1 MLGKVISSSTEGIQ
15 FRIEEDEDFE
25 EVKVGNLV
33 VIESRYSYLG
43 RIVKLEAR
51 NLGEHVLPDKM
62 AGFSYPDAITHI
74 QGLYGPQFYYTAT
87 ASILGIL
94 QGEQLRGAKS
104 LPKFLSP
111 VRRVTE
117 KDLDFM
123 QKTGESISIGSIR
136 DMDIPICLNV
146 DTFVTKHVGVFG
158 KTGSGKSNAIKV
170 VLRELHAQTV
180 STVVFDV
187 HSEYGYHPHGLGGLD
202 NVFVLGLKGAECDVS
217 LHLPRTLIEPSELPL
232 ITEVTSAQQDALDL
246 IRRREHDW
254 LTYITTRDLDEIME
268 DFNQRIH
275 METISTLKR
284 KTSRIS
290 SFDFVGEKFDSLQ
303 YIMGKLSQGA
313 TVIIDFGEYE
323 TNDLVIRL
331 VTSIVA
337 RYILQRFRNARRK
350 KTQLPKTLIIL
361 EESHKLL
368 NKEIARRTVFEKI
381 VREGRKFNLGLCVV
395 DQMPKKIL
403 DEIISQLNT
412 TIILLLTNVKDREH
426 LISSSE
432 NDLTDLKEEI
442 RLLDIGEA
450 IISGIA
456 VPVPIPAQIDLFS
469 REKMMAALSSHD
481 QFNEF
486 DWN

>member
-1 MLGKVISSSTEGIQ
+1 MLGKVISSSTEKIH
-15 FRIEEDEDFE
+15 FRIEESEDFE
-25 EVKVGNLV
+25 NVKVGNLV
-33 VIESRYSYLG
+33 VIESKYSYLA
-43 RIVKLEAR
+43 RIVELEAR
-51 NLGEHVLPDKM
+51 NLGETVLPDKM
-62 AGFSYPDAITHI
+62 AGLSYPDMISNI

-94 QGEQLRGAKS
+94 QNEGLCGAKS
-104 LPKFLSP
+104 LPKFLAP

-123 QKTGESISIGSIR
+123 RGDDESISIGTIR
-136 DMDIPICLNV
+136 DMDIPVHLDV
-146 DTFVTKHVGVFG
+146 HTFVTKHVGVFG

-170 VLRELHAQTV
+170 ILRELYAKSI

-187 HSEYGYHPHGLGGLD
+187 HSEYGYHPQGLGGLE
-202 NVFVLGLKGAECDVS
+202 NVFILGLKGAECDVS

-246 IRRREHDW
+246 IRRKEHDW
-254 LTYITTRDLDEIME
+254 LTYITTKESEEILE
-268 DFNQRIH
+268 DFDQRFHI
-275 METISTLKR
+275 ETISTLKR
-284 KTSRIS
+284 KTARIS
-290 SFDFVGEKFDSLQ
+290 AFDFVGEKFDSLR
-303 YIMGKLSQGA
+303 YIMGKISHGA
-313 TVIIDFGEYE
+313 TIIIDFGEYE
-323 TNDLVIRL
+323 TNDMVIRL

-337 RYILQRFRNARRK
+337 RYILNGFRSGRRK
-350 KTQLPKTLIIL
+350 GTQLPRTLIVL

-368 NKEIARRTVFEKI
+368 NKDIGRRTVFEKI

-426 LISSSE
+426 LILSSE
-432 NDLTDLKEEI
+432 NDLTDLKEEM
-442 RLLDIGEA
+442 RRLDIGEA

-456 VPVPIPAQIDLFS
+456 VPVPIPARIDLFN
-469 REKMMAALSSHD
+469 REELMNTQHTKE